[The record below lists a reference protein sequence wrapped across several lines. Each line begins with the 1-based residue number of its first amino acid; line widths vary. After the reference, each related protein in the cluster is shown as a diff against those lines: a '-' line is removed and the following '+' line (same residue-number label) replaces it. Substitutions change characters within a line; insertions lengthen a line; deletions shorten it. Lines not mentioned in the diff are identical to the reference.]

1 MNTFETFKTHT
12 HTHTHRYDAFVACG
26 ALKGEAQGAL
36 VSNLRNLLPTLPPAH
51 KPLLAKLFA
60 LLHRCSAPGCGAS
73 SANGTNPML
82 IALVFA
88 PAVLR
93 TKKKKVAKPA
103 GGSSDGGGGGGSN
116 EQEEEEEDANAALA
130 EGMGDE
136 GAVEVVKAL
145 VEHWPSVGSGLEDEQ
160 IELERKMQLKCQ
172 RLEAYQVDTPYSYIC
187 VCLYLF
193 DL

>member
-1 MNTFETFKTHT
+1 
-12 HTHTHRYDAFVACG
+12 
-26 ALKGEAQGAL
+26 
-36 VSNLRNLLPTLPPAH
+36 
-51 KPLLAKLFA
+51 
-60 LLHRCSAPGCGAS
+60 
-73 SANGTNPML
+73 ML

-93 TKKKKVAKPA
+93 TKKKKVAKAA
-103 GGSSDGGGGGGSN
+103 GGLSDGGVGGGGSN
-116 EQEEEEEDANAALA
+116 EQEEEDEDANAALA

-172 RLEAYQVDTPYSYIC
+172 RLEAYQVDTRMYMC
-187 VCLYLF
+187 VCVLISV
-193 DL
+193 